1 MSQELYNKIINHSVG
16 GDPIY
21 PNLPFRAHTK
31 APSVRK
37 IKFDSLPSISSN
49 QNKKQI
55 LDHESVKHIKH
66 IEKTVSSNLLET
78 FTKETISPEIKETIS
93 GEIKTIIIFK
103 PLIPPFKTGVPLI
116 QHYIKTNIP
125 AELPVK
131 QSISQK
137 INPISTL
144 KVNQDLSGVKK
155 IPNETMGYKTVKIAM
170 KVRKLRAEGDIRP
183 TKEIIKDVIKMY
195 NKGEL

>member
-16 GDPIY
+16 GYSIY
-21 PNLPFRAHTK
+21 PNPSFRAHK
-31 APSVRK
+31 VPSVRK
-37 IKFDSLPSISSN
+37 IKFGSLPTISSN

-66 IEKTVSSNLLET
+66 IEKTVSSNLET

-93 GEIKTIIIFK
+93 GEIKTNIIFK

-116 QHYIKTNIP
+116 QHSIKTNIP
-125 AELPVK
+125 VELPVK